1 MVLLPRNSKEVKG
14 DHQDQILEGHCVED
28 EDIVLPVKKPQESR
42 GKCCI
47 FPASQI
53 SMESLLPSSIQLW

>member
-42 GKCCI
+42 GKC
-47 FPASQI
+47 
-53 SMESLLPSSIQLW
+53 